1 MTRLTICVLLACAL
15 ALPDAEIPTAVA
27 DVAGVAHAGSRPIAD
42 AVVWIDAPGAARPAP
57 SQDAV
62 LDQRDLKFFPRV
74 LVVQA
79 GTRVKFPNSDR
90 VFHNVFS
97 YHDGQR
103 FDLGFYPVGAS
114 GTVAFD
120 RAGLSRVFCRI
131 HPQMAAYVLVVD
143 SPHFGISDESGRFTI
158 RSVPAG
164 ERRYRAWRP
173 GGSILN
179 ASIDVRPGAALEVRW
194 P

>member
-1 MTRLTICVLLACAL
+1 MTRLFLGVLVASAL
-15 ALPDAEIPTAVA
+15 TVASPAMPTAVA
-27 DVAGVAHAGSRPIAD
+27 DVTGVAQSGSKAVAD
-42 AVVWIDAPGAARPAP
+42 AVIWIDVPSAARTATP
-57 SQDAV
+57 QAV

-74 LVVQA
+74 LVVQQ

-103 FDLGFYPVGAS
+103 FDLGLYPVGAV
-114 GTVAFD
+114 GTVPFD
-120 RAGLSRVFCRI
+120 KPGLSRVFCRI

-143 SPHFGISDESGRFTI
+143 TPHFAVSDDAGRFTV
-158 RSVPAG
+158 RSVPVG
-164 ERRYRAWRP
+164 EYRYRAWRP
-173 GGSILN
+173 GGTILN
-179 ASIDVRPGAALEVRW
+179 LSVDVKPGASVEVRW